1 MSEHLLSKAKNRKV
15 AAILAL
21 VGTVTPISGLNFSF
35 SGLHKLYLGQPRW
48 GILYLLLSFTLIPR
62 IASAIEAIW
71 YLLQDQEEFA
81 QRFSPDASLPGTAS
95 TNPNPT
101 QVETTAQAIRQLDQL
116 RQEGL
121 LSEYEFEQK
130 RRQLLEM

>member
-15 AAILAL
+15 AAVLAL
-21 VGTVTPISGLNFSF
+21 VGTVTPISGLNFSL
-35 SGLHKLYLGQPRW
+35 SGLHKFYLGQPRW
-48 GILYLLLSFTLIPR
+48 GILYLVLSFTLIPR

-71 YLLQDQEEFA
+71 YLLQDQEDFA
-81 QRFSPDASLPGTAS
+81 QRFSPDASLPVAS
-95 TNPNPT
+95 VTSPNPR
-101 QVETTAQAIRQLDQL
+101 QVEATAQAIRQLDQL